1 MEGGMEYA
9 AIDHHLRCECLL
21 HKRIPFMGYD
31 VFEPETLPDFIFSY
45 LIFETGS
52 GVIIISLLPPN
63 MVYQQKG
70 TSFCSNV
77 YSTTPY
83 HRWHILSYCFCRATT
98 LGQVHKSSF
107 FHLQLHGFS
116 YC

>member
-1 MEGGMEYA
+1 MEAGMEHA
-9 AIDHHLRCECLL
+9 AIDHHLRCECLP

-31 VFEPETLPDFIFSY
+31 IFEPETLPDFIFSY

-52 GVIIISLLPPN
+52 GVIIISLLPPI

-77 YSTTPY
+77 YSSTPN
-83 HRWHILSYCFCRATT
+83 HRWDILSYCFCRATA
-98 LGQVHKSSF
+98 LGQVLKSSWF
-107 FHLQLHGFS
+107 FLP
-116 YC
+116 